1 MTNELQIVEVGP
13 RDGLQN
19 EDAIVD
25 TATKIELIKRL
36 VSAGTS
42 RIEVASFVR
51 ADRVPQ
57 MADAEGVIEG
67 LGQSPDD
74 VSYIALVLNRR
85 GLDRALA
92 TTIDEVNFVV
102 GASEGFNQANAGASP
117 EETMR
122 DIEAMLPD
130 AAEAG
135 LATSVTIS
143 VAFGCPYDGE
153 VPVEAVVALA
163 TRAAAAGAGEIALG
177 DTIGVAVPG
186 QVLAVIDAVR
196 PVIGDASLRCHFH
209 DTRNTAAANAI
220 TAYQTGVTVIDAS
233 VGGTGG
239 CPYAPNATGNVAT
252 EDLLYLFDRHG
263 VSSGIDH
270 EATIATA
277 RWLGEQLGKELP
289 GALTRAGWWP
299 DKVQSPES

>member
-1 MTNELQIVEVGP
+1 MAAGDSPKLTIVEVGP

-19 EDAIVD
+19 EDAILD

-42 RIEVASFVR
+42 RIEVASFVHP
-51 ADRVPQ
+51 DRVPQ
-57 MADAEGVIEG
+57 MADAEGVTEG
-67 LGQSPDD
+67 LGQSPDG

-85 GLDRALA
+85 GLERALA
-92 TTIDEVNFVV
+92 TTVDEVNFVV
-102 GASEGFNQANAGASP
+102 GATEGFNQANAAASP

-122 DIEAMLPD
+122 EIEAMLPD
-130 AAEAG
+130 TAEAG
-135 LATSVTIS
+135 LATSLTIS

-163 TRAAAAGAGEIALG
+163 RRAAAAGADEIALG

-186 QVLAVIDAVR
+186 QVLAVVDEVR
-196 PVIGDASLRCHFH
+196 PVIGDAALRCHFH

-220 TAYQTGVTVIDAS
+220 TAYQAGVKVLDAS

-252 EDLLYLFDRHG
+252 EDLLYLFERHG
-263 VSSGIDH
+263 VSAGIDH

-299 DKVQSPES
+299 E